1 VWGEGFLRGSKVTY
15 STILYIGGYMTILGI
30 IGYRTTSGAK
40 KKFLLSEV
48 TTQRSRDYKASKKIR
63 ATKQHEDSDYK
74 AS

>member
-1 VWGEGFLRGSKVTY
+1 
-15 STILYIGGYMTILGI
+15 MTILGI